1 MRSKKALMNTVAS
14 LALQFVTVICGFIV
28 PRLIIGEYGSE
39 VNGLV
44 SSITQFLGYITLFE
58 AGVGGVVRA
67 ALYKPLADNDIN
79 AMSGI
84 IKATESFFRK
94 IALIFVA
101 YMLVLAGAFPLIV
114 NRSFDSVFTASL
126 VVIIGISTFA
136 QYYFGMTYT
145 VFVQA
150 DQRRYITAFLQIF
163 TIILNAVMVVIFV
176 KLGASIHILKL
187 GTAAVYVLR
196 PLLLNVYVNKRYKFD
211 KSAKPNKQAIKQRWD
226 GLGHHIAY
234 FVNLNADVVI
244 LTLFSKISTAF
255 SIAEVSVYTVYHAVV
270 YGIVS
275 ITSSISSGMEAGFG
289 NMIAKNEKENL
300 NKKFSLYEFLSYT
313 IITVMFTCAGILIV
327 PFVSVYTSGIT
338 DINYIRPL
346 FAYIITAAYAAYA
359 IRSPYNILT
368 LAAGHYRQTRN
379 GAFAEAAINVVISVI
394 GVYFWGIVGVALG
407 TLVAMSF
414 RTVQYAW
421 YLSKN
426 ILERSFGIF
435 IKRILT
441 AALASAASILIVY
454 FIPSFS
460 VDSYFTW
467 ILFAIETFAVTASV
481 TFVTSLIFSKKEMFD
496 TFSYVKTTFLKKKRK
511 I

>member
-14 LALQFVTVICGFIV
+14 LALQLVTVICGFIV

-67 ALYKPLADNDIN
+67 ALYKPLADNNIDE
-79 AMSGI
+79 MSGI

-94 IALIFVA
+94 IALIFVG
-101 YMLVLAGAFPLIV
+101 YMIVLSALFPLIV
-114 NRSFDSVFTASL
+114 NKSFDFIFTASL
-126 VVIIGISTFA
+126 VLIIGISTFA

-150 DQRRYITAFLQIF
+150 DQRRYITASLQIF
-163 TIILNAVMVVIFV
+163 TIILNAIMVVIFV

-196 PLLLNVYVNKRYKFD
+196 PLLLNLYVNKRYKFD
-211 KSAKPNKQAIKQRWD
+211 KSAKPNTQAIKQRWD

-300 NKKFSLYEFLSYT
+300 NNKFGLYEFLVYT
-313 IITVMFTCAGILIV
+313 IVTVMFTCAGILIV
-327 PFVSVYTSGIT
+327 PFVRVYTSGIT

-368 LAAGHYRQTRN
+368 LAAGHYKQTRN
-379 GAFAEAAINVVISVI
+379 GAFAEAAINVVLSII
-394 GVYFWGIVGVALG
+394 GVYFWGIVGVAIG
-407 TLVAMSF
+407 TFAAMTF
-414 RTVQYAW
+414 RTVQYAL

-426 ILERSFGIF
+426 ILERKFSVFV
-435 IKRILT
+435 KRVLT
-441 AALASAASILIVY
+441 SVLASALSILIVY
-454 FIPSFS
+454 FIPDFT
-460 VDSYFTW
+460 VDSYLTW
-467 ILFAIETFAVTASV
+467 ILYAIEAFAVTSAITILVSIV
-481 TFVTSLIFSKKEMFD
+481 FSKNEILHTVD
-496 TFSYVKTTFLKKKRK
+496 YVKTTFLKKKRK
-511 I
+511 F

>member
-1 MRSKKALMNTVAS
+1 MRSKKALMNTIAS

-67 ALYKPLADNDIN
+67 ALYKPLADNDVG
-79 AMSGI
+79 ALSGI
-84 IKATESFFRK
+84 VKATESFFRK
-94 IALIFVA
+94 IALIFVG
-101 YMLVLAGAFPLIV
+101 YMLILSAAFPLLV
-114 NRSFDSVFTASL
+114 NKSFDFWFTAVL

-145 VFVQA
+145 VLVQA
-150 DQRRYITAFLQIF
+150 DQRRYITASLQIF
-163 TIILNAVMVVIFV
+163 SIILNAVMVVIFV
-176 KLGASIHILKL
+176 KLGASIHALKL
-187 GTAAVYVLR
+187 GTALVYVLR
-196 PLLLNVYVNKRYKFD
+196 PLLLNLYVKKRYKFD
-211 KSAKPNKQAIKQRWD
+211 RSVEPNKQAISQRWD

-244 LTLFSKISTAF
+244 LTLFSKISAAF

-300 NKKFSLYEFLSYT
+300 NAKFSLYEFLSYT
-313 IITVMFTCAGILIV
+313 IITVMFTCSGILIV
-327 PFVSVYTSGIT
+327 PFVRVYTSGIT
-338 DINYIRPL
+338 DINYIRPA
-346 FAYIITAAYAAYA
+346 FAYIIVAAYAAYA

-368 LAAGHYRQTRN
+368 LAAGHYKQTRN
-379 GAFAEAAINVVISVI
+379 GAFAEAIINVAVSAV

-407 TLVAMSF
+407 TLVAMLF

-426 ILERSFGIF
+426 ILERNFGVF
-435 IKRILT
+435 VKRVLI
-441 AALASAASILIVY
+441 AMLASAISVFVVY
-454 FIPSFS
+454 MIPGFEI
-460 VDSYFTW
+460 DSYFKW
-467 ILFAIETFAVTASV
+467 IIYAVETFAITGTVTLIV
-481 TFVTSLIFSKKEMFD
+481 SLIFSKKELLD
-496 TFSYVKTTFLKKKRK
+496 TFKYIKTTFLRKKRK
-511 I
+511 F